1 MTAFFLSAAGF
12 CAVYFVVLCVYAR
25 QLVAQSWIWLF
36 FALVCLGN
44 VLFRWLHARTPGKV
58 SLFWL
63 IQIHTLSFLG
73 MAVLMASGLAVASGM
88 HPKAKGQPE
97 YAIVLGAG
105 LKPDG
110 SLSKTLKQRLD
121 TALDF
126 AAKSPETRF
135 ILSGG
140 YDRRGQRTEA
150 EVMAEYLIK
159 QGLPKKRLVLEVQ
172 SKNTYENM
180 VYSYALLH
188 RVNNEDY
195 PVFIEA
201 EGRWVLLTTPDPD
214 VVAVISSDFHL
225 YRASAILEAQCD
237 IQALGV
243 PAPSDRVLFMHYLAR
258 ESIALLKDKYL
269 GRLNKRQSRE
279 RK

>member
-25 QLVAQSWIWLF
+25 QLVAESWIWLF

-44 VLFRWLHARTPGKV
+44 VLFRWIHTRTPGKL
-58 SLFWL
+58 SLYL
-63 IQIHTLSFLG
+63 VTQAHTLSFLG
-73 MAVLMASGLAVASGM
+73 MAVFMASGLVVASGM

-110 SLSKTLKQRLD
+110 TLSKTLRQRLD

-126 AAKSPETRF
+126 AAKSPGTRF

-140 YDRRGQRTEA
+140 QDRRGQRTEA
-150 EVMAEYLIK
+150 VAMAEYLMQ
-159 QGLPKKRLVLEVQ
+159 QGIPEKRLLLERQ
-172 SKNTYENM
+172 SKNTYENI

-195 PVFIEA
+195 PVFIEVD
-201 EGRWVLLTTPDPD
+201 GKWVLLTTPDPEA
-214 VVAVISSDFHL
+214 VAIISSDFHL
-225 YRASAILEAQCD
+225 YRASALLEAQCG
-237 IQALGV
+237 IPALGV
-243 PAPSDRVLFMHYLAR
+243 SAPSDRVLFLHYLAR

>member
-12 CAVYFVVLCVYAR
+12 CTVYFVVLCVYAR

-58 SLFWL
+58 SLFL
-63 IQIHTLSFLG
+63 LTQLHTLSFLG
-73 MAVLMASGLAVASGM
+73 MAVLMASGLVLASGM

-150 EVMAEYLIK
+150 EVMAEYLMK
-159 QGLPKKRLVLEVQ
+159 QGLPKQRLLLEVQ

-180 VYSYALLH
+180 IYSYALLH

-195 PVFIEA
+195 PVFYRG
-201 EGRWVLLTTPDPD
+201 GR
-214 VVAVISSDFHL
+214 
-225 YRASAILEAQCD
+225 
-237 IQALGV
+237 ALGAAHDPGSGCCGRDQLGFSSIPGFGHTRGAV
-243 PAPSDRVLFMHYLAR
+243 RHPGARGPRAECRVLFCTIWRAR
-258 ESIALLKDKYL
+258 A
-269 GRLNKRQSRE
+269 SRS
-279 RK
+279 